1 VQIAALEKAVTL
13 DQIQAIS
20 ARLKFASAP

>member
-1 VQIAALEKAVTL
+1 LQIAALEKTKSL

-20 ARLKFASAP
+20 ARLKFPG